1 MNPNQPAPDP
11 SPRGVAAEM
20 NDAVMKNLKSH
31 RWKGRALTGMALG
44 VGLLSIVAGIVIAWA
59 NSMMVMPM
67 ERLLLQDYPNAVRQT
82 AANRSAAPGTE
93 AKPALTRDEL
103 DWRHVQ
109 VTAAHGKV
117 IFLTAV
123 SIALLGV
130 GTFLTLL
137 LVIFNRYVALR
148 QISTSLAQI
157 SSQIKA
163 LQDDNRS
170 GR

>member
-1 MNPNQPAPDP
+1 MTSNQPISGPPAPDE
-11 SPRGVAAEM
+11 AIM
-20 NDAVMKNLKSH
+20 NKLKSY
-31 RWKGRALTGMALG
+31 RWKGRALTGLALS

-59 NSMMVMPM
+59 NAVMVMPM
-67 ERLLLQDYPNAVRQT
+67 ERLLLEDYPDAMRQT
-82 AANRSAAPGTE
+82 GTNSVAAQNAE
-93 AKPALTRDEL
+93 AKPLLPRAEL

-137 LVIFNRYVALR
+137 LVIFNRHVTLR
-148 QISTSLAQI
+148 QINASLLQI
-157 SSQIKA
+157 SNQIKE
-163 LQDDNRS
+163 LQNGKSPGAR
-170 GR
+170 